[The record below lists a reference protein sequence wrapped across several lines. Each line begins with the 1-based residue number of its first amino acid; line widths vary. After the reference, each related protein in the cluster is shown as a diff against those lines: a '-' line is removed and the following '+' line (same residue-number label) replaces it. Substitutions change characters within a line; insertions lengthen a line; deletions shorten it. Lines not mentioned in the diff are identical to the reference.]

1 MINRNEQCKA
11 CEGVGMLADDEGWQ
25 YRCPICGGEGTQ
37 PDEKASAKVMSVDD
51 NNRLLD

>member
-1 MINRNEQCKA
+1 MVDRNQQCKA

-25 YRCPICGGEGTQ
+25 YRCPVCNGDGIYSQTE
-37 PDEKASAKVMSVDD
+37 AKVMSVDE